1 LEVSLSKDYIIS
13 VDMGGTKILACL
25 LNSFEG
31 IIARAKIPTKI
42 HGKTSEYINSLKE
55 VVDAVV
61 EQSGLKE
68 NKIKAVC
75 LGVPGSVD
83 PYAGRIGLAPNI
95 GLKNFFIK
103 DKLQK
108 IIPYHVLIEN
118 DVNMGALGI
127 KRFGIGK
134 KAKNMLAVFV
144 GTGIGGALIL
154 DEKLYR
160 GSTFVAGEIGHM
172 VVEVGGPL
180 CGCGH
185 KGCFEAVASRTAI
198 VNNILKD
205 IKKQKKS
212 FLKKIVKPGQRI
224 KSGALAAAVE
234 ANDKVVIKNL
244 SNACRTI
251 GMVLANVSNLIN
263 IDMIVLG
270 GGLIEA
276 LDYFMIPLIKK
287 SYKEFALK
295 ESSRGVKIV
304 ESKLGDEAAIL
315 GGIPLAEEFLGVK
328 V

>member
-1 LEVSLSKDYIIS
+1 LEATLSKDYIIS

-25 LNSFEG
+25 LNSLEG

-42 HGKTSEYINSLKE
+42 GGKTSEYINSLKE

-108 IIPYHVLIEN
+108 IIPYPVLIEN

-172 VVEVGGPL
+172 IVEEGGPL

-205 IKKQKKS
+205 MNKQKS

-244 SNACRTI
+244 SNACGTI

-263 IDMIVLG
+263 VDMIVLG

-276 LDYFMIPLIKK
+276 LNYFMIPLIKK

-304 ESKLGDEAAIL
+304 DSKLGDEAAIF

>member
-1 LEVSLSKDYIIS
+1 
-13 VDMGGTKILACL
+13 MGGTKILGCL
-25 LNSFEG
+25 LNSGEG

-42 HGKTSEYINSLKE
+42 GRKTSEYIKSLKE

-61 EQSGLKE
+61 EESRMNKE
-68 NKIKAVC
+68 KIKAVC

-95 GLKNFFIK
+95 GLKNFYIK
-103 DKLQK
+103 DKLQD
-108 IIPYHVLIEN
+108 IIPYPVLIEN

-127 KRFGIGK
+127 KRFGVGK
-134 KAKNMLAVFV
+134 KAKNFLAVFV

-172 VVEVGGPL
+172 IVEEGGPL

-185 KGCFEAVASRTAI
+185 RGCFEAVASRSAI

-205 IKKQKKS
+205 LKKQKKS
-212 FLKKIVKPGQRI
+212 FLKKIIKPGQRI
-224 KSGALAAAVE
+224 KSGALASAVK
-234 ANDKVVIKNL
+234 ANDKIVIKNL
-244 SNACRTI
+244 SKACRTI
-251 GMVLANVSNLIN
+251 GIVLANVSNLMN
-263 IDMIVLG
+263 FDMIVLG

-276 LDYFMIPLIKK
+276 LDYFMIPIIKN
-287 SYKEFALK
+287 SYQECALK
-295 ESSRGVKIV
+295 ESSKGVKIV
-304 ESKLGDEAAIL
+304 ESKLGDEAAIY

>member
-1 LEVSLSKDYIIS
+1 MEATLSKDYIIS

-25 LNSFEG
+25 LNSLEG

-42 HGKTSEYINSLKE
+42 GGKANEYIYSLKE

-108 IIPYHVLIEN
+108 IIPYPVLVEN

-172 VVEVGGPL
+172 IVEEGGPL

-205 IKKQKKS
+205 MNKQKS

-244 SNACRTI
+244 SNACGTI

-263 IDMIVLG
+263 VDMIVLG

-276 LDYFMIPLIKK
+276 LNYFMIPLIRK

-304 ESKLGDEAAIL
+304 ESKLGDEAAIF